1 MQKHTQTRHH
11 PAITV
16 LATEHIRSKK
26 GATVGSTGSFSLL
39 STHQIDDVRVSSM
52 KFTLCYWNGYAQ

>member
-26 GATVGSTGSFSLL
+26 GTPYRILCNAT
-39 STHQIDDVRVSSM
+39 
-52 KFTLCYWNGYAQ
+52 